1 MRMSL
6 SSLIKSI
13 LKKHR
18 NPLLPLLQ
26 SPSLLLQRLDLL
38 VILLCQVEP
47 LIQYQLLMV
56 EKMPTSPQIPMQ
68 LLMEL
73 LLIRLLPQL
82 EEQLEPPELQTLHL
96 LLEKLILQH

>member
-1 MRMSL
+1 
-6 SSLIKSI
+6 
-13 LKKHR
+13 
-18 NPLLPLLQ
+18 
-26 SPSLLLQRLDLL
+26 
-38 VILLCQVEP
+38 VEP

-56 EKMPTSPQIPMQ
+56 EKMPTSPQIPTQ

-82 EEQLEPPELQTLHL
+82 EEQLEPPELQTLQL